1 METDIFELEK
11 IARQLEPGETDRK
24 KQIQSVYSYVDNFLA
39 HLPEMPAYREGSPQK
54 LMGLDIP
61 DNGRELST
69 LLDLLKMEMDRIGIN
84 AASGKHLGYI
94 PGGGIWTSALGDFIA
109 ASTNRYAGV
118 AYASPPAVAI
128 ENKLIAWL
136 CELVG
141 YPATAHGN
149 LSSGGSIS
157 NLIAIQAARDAK
169 NIRAANMH
177 KCCVYFTGQ
186 VHHCVH
192 KAFHTT
198 GLYEAQLRSIPMN
211 EKYQMDTAALEVQM
225 ESDVSDGLIPTLVI
239 ATAGTTDTGAVDPLN
254 EIADICEKYDAWFHV
269 DAAYGGFFM
278 LLPEMHTG
286 FKGIQRSDSVVMDP
300 HKTLFLPY
308 GSGVVLVRNRNSLFE
323 SNARKAAYMK
333 DTYGME
339 DVSPADTGP
348 ELSKHFRG
356 LRMWLPLQLHGI
368 EPFRANLREKLWL
381 CTYFREKI
389 GTLGFQ
395 TGPEPDLSVTIFRF
409 SDDPENNLTQRLMD
423 ELHGKGTYFF
433 SSTIIDGKMWIRCAI
448 ASFRTHKNEIDEALE
463 MIRLCSEA
471 LVRKDFN

>member
-1 METDIFELEK
+1 MDILELEK
-11 IARQLEPGETDRK
+11 IARQLEPGENGRK
-24 KQIQSVYSYVDNFLA
+24 ELIQSVYSYIDNFLKN
-39 HLPEMPAYREGSPQK
+39 LPGLPAYREGYPK
-54 LMGLDIP
+54 NLIGLDIP
-61 DNGRELST
+61 EEGSDLSALLEL
-69 LLDLLKMEMDRIGIN
+69 LRMEMDRIGIN

-118 AYASPPAVAI
+118 AYASPPAVAV
-128 ENKLIAWL
+128 ENKLIGWL
-136 CELVG
+136 CDLVG
-141 YPATAHGN
+141 YPANAHGN

-169 NIRAANMH
+169 KIRAVNMH
-177 KCCVYFTGQ
+177 QCCVYFTGQ

-211 EKYQMDTAALEVQM
+211 EKYQMDTGELVKQM
-225 ESDVSDGLIPTLVI
+225 KADVAEGLIPTLVI
-239 ATAGTTDTGAVDPLN
+239 ATAGTTDTGAIDPLD
-254 EIADICEKYDAWFHV
+254 EIADLCEKYGAWFHV

-278 LLPEMHTG
+278 LLEEMHPR
-286 FKGIQRSDSVVMDP
+286 FKGIERSDSVVMDP

-308 GSGVVLVRNRNSLFE
+308 GSGVVLVRNREALFE

-356 LRMWLPLQLHGI
+356 MRMWLPLQLHGLQ
-368 EPFRANLREKLWL
+368 PFRANLREKRWL
-381 CTYFREKI
+381 CTYFRDQVNS
-389 GTLGFQ
+389 LGFQ

-409 SDDPENNLTQRLMD
+409 KNDPENVRTQALMD
-423 ELHGKGTYFF
+423 ELHRQGTYFF
-433 SSTIIDGKMWIRCAI
+433 SSTLIDRAMWIRCAI
-448 ASFRTHKNEIDEALE
+448 ASFRTHKDEIDGALE
-463 MIRLCSEA
+463 MIRVCSEQF
-471 LVRKDFN
+471 LQNTED